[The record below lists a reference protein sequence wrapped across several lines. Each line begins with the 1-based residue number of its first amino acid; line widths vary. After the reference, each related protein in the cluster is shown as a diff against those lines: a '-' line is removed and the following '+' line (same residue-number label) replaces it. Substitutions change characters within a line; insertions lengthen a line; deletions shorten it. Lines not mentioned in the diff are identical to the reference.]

1 MSKCR
6 FLQIKRYLH
15 FNNNDDLP
23 ANRGDKLY
31 KIRPVYDLLSERWRS
46 MYDLGEFL
54 TIDEGMLMWRG
65 GLSFKVYNK
74 NKPIKYGIKSHILAD
89 SQSKYCWNIDV
100 HHDASKSLTEIVT
113 ALLTA
118 QNMSHWHTLYMDMD
132 MDNFYNGVSMSE
144 YLLDRQVHTVGK
156 LRSHHGAPREIR
168 EAGND
173 KDNGNA
179 LFMHLQ
185 WGNGFFSQVKW
196 ELVTSLHAT
205 TARSSFWPGRTSDWW
220 KLFPPSMMPPQP
232 QFPGGKSV
240 VEGLWKTSTSP
251 LALLITTSICQGW
264 ICWTKWFHA
273 SPSPE
278 NRWNGPKRS
287 SSTLRRSVFTTPLC
301 CTRQKAARRSTIT
314 CTNSCCNSSGSW
326 LTRRQFQRR
335 PMTLTTWHRP
345 HQNNPGWTL
354 QIGCAVVSNDIR

>member
-1 MSKCR
+1 LNTRGLLIFELIFIVICFFIIGVVCLFLDCFFSFSYFCKITWHDLQVMSKCR

-100 HHDASKSLTEIVT
+100 YHDASKSLTETVT

-156 LRSHHGAPREIR
+156 LRSHHGEPREIR

-185 WGNGFFSQVKW
+185 
-196 ELVTSLHAT
+196 
-205 TARSSFWPGRTSDWW
+205 
-220 KLFPPSMMPPQP
+220 
-232 QFPGGKSV
+232 
-240 VEGLWKTSTSP
+240 
-251 LALLITTSICQGW
+251 
-264 ICWTKWFHA
+264 
-273 SPSPE
+273 
-278 NRWNGPKRS
+278 
-287 SSTLRRSVFTTPLC
+287 
-301 CTRQKAARRSTIT
+301 
-314 CTNSCCNSSGSW
+314 
-326 LTRRQFQRR
+326 
-335 PMTLTTWHRP
+335 
-345 HQNNPGWTL
+345 
-354 QIGCAVVSNDIR
+354 